1 MRNDLP
7 EVILTISEEDELL
20 HIMIG
25 EAAMNVVFS
34 REEISL
40 GNLLNQLQAMA
51 SSEED
56 DERLLCIWKARKWL
70 LEYKQVTN
78 PLTATDSWLSSFTP
92 QQDPDAKE
100 SDIRFRPTQ
109 ERDKSKR

>member
-1 MRNDLP
+1 M
-7 EVILTISEEDELL
+7 TISEEDESL

-40 GNLLNQLQAMA
+40 GSLLNQLQAMA
-51 SSEED
+51 VNEED
-56 DERLLCIWKARKWL
+56 DERLLSIWKARKWL

-78 PLTATDSWLSSFTP
+78 PLSSTSSWLSSSRP

-100 SDIRFRPTQ
+100 SDIRFRPTR
-109 ERDKSKR
+109 ESDKSKR

>member
-1 MRNDLP
+1 MRTDVP

-40 GNLLNQLQAMA
+40 GTLLNQLQAMA
-51 SSEED
+51 SDEED
-56 DERLLCIWKARKWL
+56 DDRLLSIWKARKWL

-78 PLTATDSWLSSFTP
+78 PLTSTSNWLFSSRP
-92 QQDPDAKE
+92 QPDPQAKE
-100 SDIRFRPTQ
+100 SDIRLSSAQ
-109 ERDKSKR
+109 GSEKSER